1 MTSSQFED
9 EIRSTSVSIRT
20 KQAAQVAADLA
31 KKEEEE
37 ERSAAVELVRVLAP
51 EAEDVF
57 ETAESAAEGLI
68 ELGTLTGESSVEYI
82 LRWRGGR
89 GGFGRQLRVKFD
101 FGKGT
106 IVEEITGVPSPLSTD
121 PSQPNFS
128 RGHFEDLVRTLMMK
142 VR

>member
-1 MTSSQFED
+1 MKGSQFED
-9 EIRSTSVSIRT
+9 EIRTTSLSIKT

-31 KKEEEE
+31 KTHEED
-37 ERSAAVELVRVLAP
+37 ERKQAIEVARVLAP

-57 ETAESAAEGLI
+57 AAAERAADGLI
-68 ELGTLTGESSVEYI
+68 ELGTLTGQSSVEYI
-82 LRWRGGR
+82 LTWRGGR
-89 GGFGRQLRVKFD
+89 GGGGRQLRVRFD
-101 FGKGT
+101 YDKGT

-128 RGHFEDLVRTLMMK
+128 RTHFEDLVRTLMMR